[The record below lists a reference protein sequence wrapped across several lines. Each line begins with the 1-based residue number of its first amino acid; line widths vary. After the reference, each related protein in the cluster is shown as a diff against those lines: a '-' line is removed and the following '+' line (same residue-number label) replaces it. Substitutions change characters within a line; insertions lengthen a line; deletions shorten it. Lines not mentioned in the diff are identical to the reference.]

1 MALLESP
8 SRSHFS
14 TSSSRFVRP
23 ASLPRLLLHDPRRPR
38 FERTVRARV
47 TTSDFWVLSNFAL
60 LPHLVA
66 KLLVATVMMT
76 TLVVSPFYLKPG
88 LGLNSAITGLVMSI
102 GPAISILGGI
112 PSGRA
117 VDAMG
122 ARLVVRLGLAL
133 LVVGASL
140 LSILPAIAGAL
151 RADAGPPTLSNCQQH
166 FRRGGCP

>member
-1 MALLESP
+1 
-8 SRSHFS
+8 
-14 TSSSRFVRP
+14 
-23 ASLPRLLLHDPRRPR
+23 
-38 FERTVRARV
+38 
-47 TTSDFWVLSNFAL
+47 
-60 LPHLVA
+60 
-66 KLLVATVMMT
+66 MMT